1 MIVDSI
7 TDLIGNTPLLKIPA
21 EVHGLK
27 NVELYG
33 KMEMMNPFGSVKD
46 RTAWGMIKDDLA
58 MLKERNMTIFE
69 NSSGNTAKSLQAI
82 AGLHGLKVRLVTGL
96 GRVQE
101 QKDMILQLGAD
112 IEEFAAASDCFD
124 ASDPNDPQF
133 LIQKAVQ
140 EHPGE
145 IYFPSQFTNEKNP
158 DYHYE
163 TTGKEIVDD
172 LGSVDFFYGGL
183 GTTGSSLGINRRLL
197 EANPNTICVGIAA
210 AKHHFIPGIRSLD
223 QMWESGLFQKDNY
236 QETISLK
243 EAEVVDG
250 MLELNR
256 KVGLLCGPSSAANY
270 MGALQHLKELDA
282 GFTGEKK
289 VAVFIVC
296 DRAEWYVSYVRE
308 RRPEIFKEESR
319 PGSFIMFDMDD
330 VDTAPQMEPEALNAF
345 MAEKKP
351 LVIDVRSSMA
361 FGMKSIPGSINIPV
375 GLFEK
380 LIDDADPFPKDRP
393 VLLVCAVGEK
403 TKKHAA
409 YLQQRGYEVYSV
421 KKGMRAVVTQ
431 FPIAA

>member
-1 MIVDSI
+1 MILNSI
-7 TDLIGNTPLLKIPA
+7 TDLIGNTPLLRIAP

-27 NVELYG
+27 NIELYG

-46 RTAWGMIKDDLA
+46 RTAWGMIKDDIE
-58 MLKERNMTIFE
+58 MLKQRNMTIFE

-101 QKDMILQLGAD
+101 QRDMILQLGAD

-124 ASDPNDPQF
+124 ATDPNDPQF
-133 LIQKAVQ
+133 LIEKAVR

-158 DYHYE
+158 DYHYD
-163 TTGKEIVDD
+163 TTGQEIIND
-172 LGSVDFFYGGL
+172 LGTVDYFFGGL
-183 GTTGSSLGINRRLL
+183 GTTGSSLGVNRRLL
-197 EANPNTICVGIAA
+197 EANPNTVCVGIAA

-223 QMWESGLFQKDNY
+223 QMWETGLFKSDNY
-236 QETISLK
+236 QATVSCK
-243 EAEVVDG
+243 EADVVDT

-256 KVGLLCGPSSAANY
+256 RSGLLCGPSSAANY
-270 MGALQHLKELDA
+270 FGALQYLREVDA
-282 GFTGEKK
+282 TLTEKK
-289 VAVFIVC
+289 TAVFLVC

-308 RRPEIFKEESR
+308 RRPEVFKEDPR
-319 PGSFIMFDMDD
+319 PGSFLAFDMDD
-330 VDTAPQMEPEALNAF
+330 VDAAPQMEPENLNSF
-345 MAEKKP
+345 MAANQP
-351 LVIDVRSSMA
+351 LVIDVRSPMA
-361 FGMKSIPGSINIPV
+361 FGMKNIPGSLNIPIN
-375 GLFEK
+375 LLEK

-409 YLQQRGYEVYSV
+409 YLQQRGYQAYSI
-421 KKGMRAVVTQ
+421 KKGMRAVVTTL
-431 FPIAA
+431 PVAA

>member
-1 MIVDSI
+1 MIVESI

-21 EVHGLK
+21 HVHGLK

-46 RTAWGMIKDDLA
+46 RTAWGMIKDDLE

-96 GRVQE
+96 GRVPE
-101 QKDMILQLGAD
+101 QRDMILQLGAD

-133 LIQKAVQ
+133 LIEKAVR

-145 IYFPSQFTNEKNP
+145 IYFPSQFTNAKNP
-158 DYHYE
+158 EYHYD

-172 LGSVDFFYGGL
+172 LGRVDFFYGGL
-183 GTTGSSLGINRRLL
+183 GTTGSSLGVNRRLL
-197 EANPNTICVGIAA
+197 EANPKTVCVGVAA

-223 QMWESGLFQKDNY
+223 QMWESGLFERENY
-236 QETISLK
+236 QELVSLK
-243 EAEVVDG
+243 EGEVVDA

-270 MGALQHLKELDA
+270 LGAVQYLQALDA
-282 GFTGEKK
+282 GFTEKQ
-289 VAVFIVC
+289 VAVFLVC
-296 DRAEWYVSYVRE
+296 DRAEWYVSYVRD
-308 RRPEIFKEESR
+308 RRPDVFKEEMK
-319 PGSFIMFDMDD
+319 PNGFVAFDMDD

-345 MAEKKP
+345 IAEKNP

-361 FGMKSIPGSINIPV
+361 YGMKSIPGAINIPV

-380 LIDDADPFPKDRP
+380 LIDDAEPFPKDRP
-393 VLLVCAVGEK
+393 ILLVCAVGEK

-409 YLQQRGYEVYSV
+409 YLQGRGYEVYSV
-421 KKGMRAVVTQ
+421 KKGMRAVVTNLRV
-431 FPIAA
+431 AA